1 MKNLSLFLFLCL
13 SCLNSLNAQQN
24 ISALLPMPNH
34 VEVRKGKPFSVTE
47 KAGIYI
53 PDQSLQFEACELQ
66 RVIERHTGIRL
77 PVQYGTPDKRQ
88 AVFLSVNPVL
98 KGNEHY
104 QLDVSDKR
112 LSINGASS
120 KAVFYGIKTLE
131 QVLIGDVCS
140 TMAGHIAPLRIE
152 DSPRFAFRAFM
163 LDPARHFLPVE
174 DVKFFIDKM
183 ADYKYNVLQLHL
195 TDDQGWRIEIKK
207 YPKLT
212 EIGAFRNKEGGK
224 QGPDNGYYTQ
234 EQIKDLVQYAA
245 QRHVE
250 IIPEM
255 DIPGHTVAVLAAYPE
270 LGCVQTDTI
279 EKVVG
284 KTTNLMLCASQ
295 PGVYDMYRDIIAE
308 VTAIFPSKK
317 IHLGGDEAAIEMNW
331 AKCSRCRKLMKELGY
346 TKASDLM
353 NYFFDK
359 MLSYVRENKKEPV
372 LWCEL
377 NNIYLPA
384 DSYLFDYPQD
394 VTLVS
399 WRAGLTP
406 LCLDITGQHGNP
418 VIMAPGEYAYLDY
431 PQYKGDLPEFNNWG
445 MPVVTLKQAYQF
457 DPGYGKSPEE
467 QRHIQGIMA
476 TLWAEAIK
484 DINRVTYM
492 AYPRGLALAE
502 AGWTQM
508 ENRSWQSFKARVYP
522 NLYHLMKEGVYFRVP
537 FEIAERGKEQKKAAN

>member
-1 MKNLSLFLFLCL
+1 MRKLSLLLLLCL
-13 SCLNSLNAQQN
+13 VFLNNSKAQQN

-34 VEVRKGKPFSVTE
+34 VEIQKGNPFSISGKTV
-47 KAGIYI
+47 IYVV
-53 PDQSLQFEACELQ
+53 DKSLQFEANELQ
-66 RVIERHTGIRL
+66 RMIEKHMGSKLHI
-77 PVQYGTPDKRQ
+77 QYGIPDNGRN
-88 AVFLSVNPVL
+88 VCLIINPAL

-104 QLDVSDKR
+104 QLDVSDKKI
-112 LSINGASS
+112 LISGASS

-131 QVLIGDVCS
+131 QVLIGDVCN
-140 TMAGHIAPLRIE
+140 TMARRIAPLWID

-212 EIGAFRNKEGGK
+212 DIGAFRKKNGGK

-234 EQIKDLVQYAA
+234 EQIKELIKYAA

-250 IIPEM
+250 IVPEL
-255 DIPGHTVAVLAAYPE
+255 DIPGHTAALLAAYPE
-270 LGCVQTDTI
+270 LGCIRAETTEIVI
-279 EKVVG
+279 G
-284 KTTNLMLCASQ
+284 KTTDVMLCANQ
-295 PGVYDMYRDIIAE
+295 PEVYEMYRDIIAE
-308 VTAIFPSKK
+308 ISALFPSKK
-317 IHLGGDEAAIEMNW
+317 IHLGGDEAVIEKNW
-331 AKCSRCRKLMKELGY
+331 AKCVRCQKLMTELGY

-353 NYFFDK
+353 NYFFGK
-359 MLSYVRENKKEPV
+359 ILSFVRENKKEPV

-377 NNIYLPA
+377 NNICLPA
-384 DSYLFDYPQD
+384 NSYLFDYPKD

-406 LCLDITGQHGNP
+406 LCLDLTRQHGNSI
-418 VIMAPGEYAYLDY
+418 IMAPGEYAYLDY

-445 MPVVTLKQAYQF
+445 MPVVTLKQVYQF
-457 DPGYGKSPEE
+457 DPGYGRIREE
-467 QRHIQGIMA
+467 QQHIQGIMA

-508 ENRSWQSFKARVYP
+508 ENRNWESFKARIYP
-522 NLYHLMKEGVYFRVP
+522 NLYRMMKEGVYFRVP
-537 FEIAERGKEQKKAAN
+537 FEIAGRGTE